1 MFSYIPQGN
10 TLFSGTIRENMLMAK
25 PQAGEEE
32 IMRRLKAP
40 ARGSCVQK
48 LEDGLETQVRERGQR
63 FSEGKTETLHSQGFA
78 GGRPGADSRRGHQRA
93 GLATERRVLNNIMK
107 REPYRTVIVAAHR
120 PSVFSLCSRV
130 YKIQDGGFS
139 QVDERGLQE
148 FLEAF

>member
-1 MFSYIPQGN
+1 
-10 TLFSGTIRENMLMAK
+10 MAK

-32 IMRRLKAP
+32 IIAALKSAC
-40 ARGSCVQK
+40 AWEFVQK

-63 FSEGKTETLHSQGFA
+63 FSEGQKQRLSIA
-78 GGRPGADSRRGHQRA
+78 RALLADAPVLILDEATSA
-93 GLATERRVLNNIMK
+93 LDVVTERRVLNNIIK

-120 PSVFSLCSRV
+120 PSVFTLCSRV